1 MQRFNVVVPL
11 PDGGV
16 AVHPMKEWLR
26 RNPEH
31 LPAGMNPTSNTSHQL
46 RGALKRR
53 GWQIQETPDEVRLM
67 MAGSAADGAAVTE
80 VLGTPAEAT
89 STSEAEATS
98 FALEA
103 QLRDFIAANLPRIP
117 INNVALKVFTD
128 ANGRGGIEYPTG
140 VGPVDILA
148 VDSGGNL
155 YVFELKLDR
164 GPDRALGQLARYMG
178 WVKLHLA
185 GEHAVNGVVVAR
197 AIDERLRYAAA
208 VIPNVV
214 LLEYEVEFRVRQID
228 AHASGLTPA
237 HIALEPTARN

>member
-16 AVHPMKEWLR
+16 SVHPMKEWLR

-31 LPAGMNPTSNTSHQL
+31 IPAGMNPTSSTSHQL

-53 GWQIQETPDEVRLM
+53 GWQIQESPDEVRLVM
-67 MAGSAADGAAVTE
+67 PGSAADGAVVTE
-80 VLGTPAEAT
+80 VLGTPEEAT
-89 STSEAEATS
+89 TASEAEAAT

-103 QLRDFIAANLPRIP
+103 QLRDFIADNLSRIP
-117 INNVALKVFTD
+117 INSVALALFAD
-128 ANGRGGIEYPTG
+128 SNGRGGVEYPTG

-148 VDSGGNL
+148 VDSSGNL

-178 WVKLHLA
+178 WVKAHLA
-185 GEHAVNGVVVAR
+185 GTHAVNGVVVAR

-228 AHASGLTPA
+228 AHGSTSTPG
-237 HIALEPTARN
+237 